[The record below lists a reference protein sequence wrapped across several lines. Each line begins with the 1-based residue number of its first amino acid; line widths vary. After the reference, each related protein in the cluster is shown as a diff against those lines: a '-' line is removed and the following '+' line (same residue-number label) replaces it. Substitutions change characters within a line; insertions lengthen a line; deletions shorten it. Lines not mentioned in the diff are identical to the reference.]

1 MLNSATLM
9 VTLLAAIIAAGA
21 DPIAA
26 DARVAVPQQ
35 VSSVLQKYCL
45 ECHSAGTAE
54 GGIRFDILP
63 SSDLDLQLDLLNKA
77 QEQLFFELMP
87 PVDAPQPSQSDRR
100 QLLQWMSNELQQH
113 GGSMLEEKLQR
124 PEYGNYVSHEDLFSG
139 DYRNLPGFTWDRR
152 WLISEFIFD
161 AQLNRLIDHQGQR
174 TIDGIQY
181 PVTGDNGVG
190 LGTRF
195 GGQSLR
201 QRITNPFLLP
211 EEIGVRYYALG
222 SLTSG
227 HLLTMVSNSR
237 KISEYMVAEPTMKAH
252 FPAMYEVMKQELEH
266 RETLRRRGQFLQDHI
281 EHLLIELFPDRHEA
295 MLPQLVR
302 IDVPNPPQ
310 VTNRDGT
317 PRPETNLGLLDRYDG
332 QDLSAI
338 YQGIGQYLSDDTT
351 WNEVILKCERDW
363 FMQGIHSR
371 RLENRISIMKV
382 LNTNWDMQLILE
394 DVKKRNIQP
403 PAWKPLAEAEMKEIR
418 RTLLSQRQAG
428 DTYQQIREKCMT
440 HWRQQFAAER
450 ADAGQTDQ
458 SQLQPLI
465 SELFQRV
472 LERAPTESELAD
484 SISFLLS
491 CMNTLSTQDAIAK
504 LVESMLLNSERV
516 YRYEFGVGP
525 ADEHQRRMMSPRDA
539 SYALSFALTDSSP
552 DAELVTAV
560 IEGRLQTR
568 DDYRREVTRML
579 QRRDQYYV
587 IDETVQKGSFNS
599 SITNTPIR
607 KLRFFREFFGY
618 PAAMKVFKDDAR
630 FGAGRHESAVSRL
643 VDEADMLVDHILQR
657 DQNVLE
663 ELLTTEEFY
672 VFHSGNNAAMQ
683 ESCDRLQ
690 TIYDY
695 FRKLDWQNFTE
706 AELYQHW
713 PFIERMKMRGTVF
726 NNFLQ
731 DDRRR
736 SGWVG
741 SFRQT
746 MNSLEERL
754 GRGQRH
760 AMPYDEINMA
770 YWHKGNATGRTGQVM
785 REHQVTTYFNI
796 DYRDWDYPPVQ
807 PTKIEHRKGMLTH
820 PAWLIAHSLNTE
832 TDPVRRGRW
841 IREKLLAGTVPDVPI
856 TVDAVIP
863 EDHTRTLRQ
872 RLEERTSDS
881 YCRSCHRKM
890 DPLGLPFEIFDD
902 FGRYRTQERL
912 EHEANLI
919 TAQQQA
925 PLVQGVQ
932 LAQYET
938 LPVDARGT
946 LEGTGNGT
954 LDGDVLDAFELIDRL
969 SEADRVRQSI
979 IRHAFRYFLGRNET
993 ISDSN
998 TLMQADEAYLS
1009 SGGSFDAVIISLLTS
1024 DSFIYRRPGKQQ
1036 P

>member
-1 MLNSATLM
+1 MLNFATLM
-9 VTLLAAIIAAGA
+9 VTLLAAVTAAQADTIAE
-21 DPIAA
+21 

-35 VSSVLQKYCL
+35 VSSVLQKYCH

-87 PVDAPQPSQSDRR
+87 PVDAPQPSQADRR
-100 QLLQWMSNELQQH
+100 QLLNWMSDELQQH

-161 AQLNRLIDHQGQR
+161 AQLNRLIDYQGQR

-211 EEIGVRYYALG
+211 EGIGVRYYALG

-227 HLLTMVSNSR
+227 HLLTMVSNAR
-237 KISEYMVAEPTMKAH
+237 KISEYMVSERTMKAH
-252 FPAMYEVMKQELEH
+252 YPAMYEIMKQELEH
-266 RETLRRRGQFLQDHI
+266 REALRRRGQFLQDHI
-281 EHLLIELFPDRHEA
+281 ERLLIELFPDRHEA

-317 PRPETNLGLLDRYDG
+317 PRPETNLGLLDRYDDL
-332 QDLSAI
+332 DLSAI

-351 WNEVILKCERDW
+351 WNEVILQCERDW

-403 PAWKPLAEAEMKEIR
+403 PVWKPLDEPEMTEVRTTLQTLR
-418 RTLLSQRQAG
+418 RQG
-428 DTYQQIREKCMT
+428 DNYQQLIDRCLSTWED
-440 HWRQQFAAER
+440 RLAAAR
-450 ADAGQTDQ
+450 AEAGQTDA
-458 SQLQPLI
+458 LKLHRLVN
-465 SELFQRV
+465 ELYDRI
-472 LERAPTESELAD
+472 LERPPTPIELEDNVA
-484 SISFLLS
+484 FLLN
-491 CMNTLSTQDAIAK
+491 CMNQLSTLDSIAK
-504 LVESMLLNSERV
+504 LIQSILLNSERV
-516 YRYEFGVGP
+516 YRDESGAGE
-525 ADEHQRRMMSPRDA
+525 ADQYGRRMMSPRAA
-539 SYALSFALTDSSP
+539 SYALSYAMTDSSP
-552 DAELVTAV
+552 DAELAAAAAA
-560 IEGRLQTR
+560 GRLQTR

-618 PAAMKVFKDDAR
+618 PSAMKVFKDDAR

-657 DQNVLE
+657 DQNVFE
-663 ELLTTEEFY
+663 ELLTTEKFY
-672 VFHSGNNAAMQ
+672 VFHSGDNAAMQ
-683 ESCDRLQ
+683 QSCDRLQ

-706 AELYQHW
+706 EELYQHW
-713 PFIERMKMRGTVF
+713 PFIDRMKMRGTVF

-736 SGWVG
+736 SGWVR

-754 GRGQRH
+754 GRGQQH

-807 PTKIEHRKGMLTH
+807 PTTIAHRKGLLTH

-832 TDPVRRGRW
+832 TDPVRRGKW
-841 IREKLLAGTVPDVPI
+841 IREKLLAGTVPDVPV

-863 EDHTRTLRQ
+863 EDHARTLRQ
-872 RLEERTSDS
+872 RLEDRTSHS
-881 YCRSCHRKM
+881 WCRSCHSKM

-919 TAQQQA
+919 TEQKQA
-925 PLVQGVQ
+925 PLVEGVQ
-932 LAQYET
+932 LPQYQT

-946 LEGTGNGT
+946 LVGTGDPA
-954 LDGDVLDAFELIDRL
+954 LDGDVQDAFELIDRL
-969 SEADRVRQSI
+969 ALSDRVRQSI

-993 ISDSN
+993 LSDSS
-998 TLMQADEAYLS
+998 TLMQAEDAYVR
-1009 SGGSFDAVIISLLTS
+1009 SGGSFDAVIVSLLAS
-1024 DSFIYRRPGKQQ
+1024 DSFMYRRQGEQQ
-1036 P
+1036 Q